1 MLFVYFVEKS
11 LKLPKALLPKLIL
24 HYSIYD
30 ISLTDN
36 IDYTKTMNSKSYR
49 LGIDVGGSHITC
61 ARFDSMTS
69 ALVQDRHLRAN
80 IHSHGERDVI
90 LAEFAQVIKQ
100 VAGEHLNDVSAI
112 GFAFPGPFDYEQGIC
127 LIPPALSKYEKLFG
141 VNIKTEL
148 TQRLGFQGSMKFM
161 NDAACFAI
169 GEHRMGGARGSQRTL
184 ALAIG
189 TGFGSTFLA
198 DGKPITQ
205 GPSVPKDGMLW
216 HVPYKGGI
224 ADDTFS
230 SRGLV
235 KAWKDLSEE
244 TIHGAKELDDLA
256 RAGDQRALA
265 VFEQWGT
272 MMAECL
278 TPWLVS
284 FDVDTIVLG
293 GNIAKAWDLF
303 VPALKRGIGE
313 KARVNPA
320 ELGEAAQMIGA
331 ALIE

>member
-1 MLFVYFVEKS
+1 
-11 LKLPKALLPKLIL
+11 
-24 HYSIYD
+24 
-30 ISLTDN
+30 
-36 IDYTKTMNSKSYR
+36 MNKKSYR
-49 LGIDVGGSHITC
+49 VGVDVGGSHVTC
-61 ARFDSMTS
+61 ALFDSTTCHG
-69 ALVQDRHLRAN
+69 VQGHVFRKD
-80 IHSHGERDVI
+80 IHAHGESDLI
-90 LAEFAQVIKQ
+90 LSEFAEAIKQ
-100 VAGEHLNDVSAI
+100 VAGHQVKDVSAI
-112 GFAFPGPFDYEQGIC
+112 GFAFPGPFDYDHGIC

-141 VNIKTEL
+141 VNVKNEL

-169 GEHRMGGARGSQRTL
+169 GEYRMGGARGSRRTL

-198 DGKPITQ
+198 EGKPITQ

-235 KAWKDLSEE
+235 KAWKDLSGE
-244 TIHGAKELDDLA
+244 TIPGAKELDELA

-272 MMAECL
+272 KMAECL
-278 TPWLVS
+278 NPWLS
-284 FDVDTIVLG
+284 TFGVDTIVLG

-303 VPALKRGIGE
+303 VPALKRGIGVHIQ
-313 KARVNPA
+313 VNPA
-320 ELGEAAQMIGA
+320 ELGESAQMIGA